1 MQPRW
6 LCLAETLVLQASRS
20 LASTMDQS
28 NDAYKLALTIHESYP
43 LLDQIR
49 IYVLTDRQAKAK
61 NFIAL
66 KMMALA
72 IMPL

>member
-1 MQPRW
+1 
-6 LCLAETLVLQASRS
+6 
-20 LASTMDQS
+20 MDQS
-28 NDAYKLALTIHESYP
+28 NDAYRLALTIHESYP